1 MRTTSAPS
9 PISWAISTCRST
21 ARPSLWPWWSAA
33 WKNTSWRKSPA
44 CITVKPKQIVEIGP
58 FKIEFIHVTH
68 SIVSA
73 VALAITT
80 PLGVIIHTGDF
91 KVDPTPTDNELFD
104 LHTLA
109 DYGKRGV
116 LLLLSDSTNSDRPGY
131 TESERAVRPR
141 MEEIFNRAERRVVV
155 SCFSSSIHRIQLVLD
170 LAQECGRRVAV
181 IGRSM
186 VSVTEIA
193 HSLGLLDIPDGIL
206 LRPQDAMGV
215 AADKVTFLISGTQG
229 EPMSAL
235 SRVAVD
241 NHKHVSVEK
250 GDTVVLSSRI
260 IPGNEK
266 AIFRMIDHMA
276 RRGADVLYGS
286 MNPPLHVSGH
296 ASVEEMKLVL
306 NLVRPRYFMPIHGEF
321 RQLSKHA
328 RLAEHLRFAG
338 LEESFIMESGEI
350 LEIDHHGAR
359 KAGKVPVGHVCIDS
373 GSVDDV
379 VQDMVI
385 RDRRHLSEDGI
396 VLPII
401 AINRNSGRMESLP
414 EIVSRGFNAGD
425 GVGVHRESPPVRGQN
440 SGRLE
445 SGGEDRLGRHEGKD
459 PRGPEALHREGDV
472 AASADHA
479 GDSGSIAARYL
490 EDASG
495 FRGSAAR
502 LIVPAD
508 EAGIA
513 AALREASAAGVP
525 VTVAGGGTG
534 VTGGGVPLGGWVL
547 SVEKLNRLE
556 IHPGFAI
563 AGAGVPLRDLQAA
576 AQRTG
581 QFYPPDPTENSAFL
595 GGTISTNASGSRSF
609 RFGATRRWVKC
620 LRVVLADGRRLDL
633 RRGDALD
640 FDPGTDSAAR
650 CHQEHRRL
658 PLAAGDGLA

>member
-1 MRTTSAPS
+1 MTDQKLQVIPLGGLGEFGMNMT
-9 PISWAISTCRST
+9 AIRYVDQIIIVDCGMMFPDAELLGVDLVMPDLTFLKENQEQIKAVILTHGHEDHIGAVPYFLQEIDVPVYGTPFTLALVER
-21 ARPSLWPWWSAA
+21 RLEEYDLEEEPEFI
-33 WKNTSWRKSPA
+33 R
-44 CITVKPKQIVEIGP
+44 VKPKQIIEVGP

-109 DYGKRGV
+109 EYGKRGV
-116 LLLLSDSTNSDRPGY
+116 LLLMSDSTNSDRPGY

-170 LAQECGRRVAV
+170 LAQEFGRRVAV

-206 LRPQDAMGV
+206 LRPQDAMDL
-215 AADKVTFLISGTQG
+215 APDKVAILISGTQG

-235 SRVAVD
+235 ARVAVD

-250 GDTVVLSSRI
+250 GDSVVLSSRI

-276 RRGADVLYGS
+276 RRGADVMYGS

-306 NLVRPRYFMPIHGEF
+306 NLVRPRYFMPIHGEY
-321 RQLSKHA
+321 RQLSKHG

-338 LEESFIMESGEI
+338 LEDTFIMETGDI

-359 KAGKVPVGHVCIDS
+359 KAGKVQVGRVCIDS
-373 GSVDDV
+373 GTVDDV
-379 VQDMVI
+379 VQEMVI

-401 AINRNSGRMESLP
+401 AINRHTGRIENLP
-414 EIVSRGFNAGD
+414 EIVSRGFAAAEEGSEFVQNARQI
-425 GVGVHRESPPVRGQN
+425 VAKT
-440 SGRLE
+440 LE
-445 SGGEDRLGRHEGKD
+445 SSNQEEKTDWGVMKEKIR
-459 PRGPEALHREGDV
+459 
-472 AASADHA
+472 ADLK
-479 GDSGSIAARYL
+479 RYIVKETSRRPLIMPVIL
-490 EDASG
+490 E
-495 FRGSAAR
+495 
-502 LIVPAD
+502 V
-508 EAGIA
+508 
-513 AALREASAAGVP
+513 
-525 VTVAGGGTG
+525 
-534 VTGGGVPLGGWVL
+534 
-547 SVEKLNRLE
+547 
-556 IHPGFAI
+556 
-563 AGAGVPLRDLQAA
+563 
-576 AQRTG
+576 
-581 QFYPPDPTENSAFL
+581 
-595 GGTISTNASGSRSF
+595 
-609 RFGATRRWVKC
+609 
-620 LRVVLADGRRLDL
+620 
-633 RRGDALD
+633 
-640 FDPGTDSAAR
+640 
-650 CHQEHRRL
+650 
-658 PLAAGDGLA
+658 